1 MSILDENYED
11 KLQDEVKWGLD
22 RMSRTNVK
30 VFHCTDILTLT
41 KHIYYIQQWIY
52 EHWITNNL
60 FELRT
65 INELIGQHPLFPDC
79 WGSGSYS
86 HAKMFIN
93 DPPVVGMDYSKYLI
107 PIPQRIHNI
116 LLFMR
121 ELNDVEMKDHP
132 KNFIARLQNMTI
144 ITPTPVINTRLGS
157 SADYIDD
164 IDDIVTYSVTYSPC
178 TLMLRDV
185 VDIPSYIGKFIDD
198 DVFLWSIPVDKIYL
212 YKCPQIDPRFLKLP
226 YVETFEEK
234 GWFI

>member
-30 VFHCTDILTLT
+30 VFHYTDILTLT
-41 KHIYYIQQWIY
+41 KHIYDIQQWIY
-52 EHWITNNL
+52 KHWITNNM

-65 INELIGQHPLFPDC
+65 MNELIGRYPLFPEC

-93 DPPVVGMDYSKYLI
+93 DPLAVGMDYSKYLI
-107 PIPQRIHNI
+107 PIPQRVHEI

-121 ELNDVEMKDHP
+121 ELNDVEMKDSS
-132 KNFIARLQNMTI
+132 KNFVARLQNMTI
-144 ITPTPVINTRLGS
+144 CTPTPVINTRLGS
-157 SADYIDD
+157 SADYIND
-164 IDDIVTYSVTYSPC
+164 IDDIVTYIVTYSPC
-178 TLMLRDV
+178 TLMLKDV
-185 VDIPSYIGKFIDD
+185 VDIPSYIGKFTDD
-198 DVFLWSIPVDKIYL
+198 DIFLWNIPVDKVYL
-212 YKCPQIDPRFLKLP
+212 YKCPRIDPRFLKLP

-234 GWFI
+234 GWFL

>member
-30 VFHCTDILTLT
+30 VFHYTDILTLT
-41 KHIYYIQQWIY
+41 KHIYDIQQWIY
-52 EHWITNNL
+52 KHWITNNM

-65 INELIGQHPLFPDC
+65 INELIDQNPLFPEC

-93 DPPVVGMDYSKYLI
+93 DPLVVGMDYSKYLI
-107 PIPQRIHNI
+107 PIPQRVHEI

-121 ELNDVEMKDHP
+121 ELNDVEMKDSS
-132 KNFIARLQNMTI
+132 KNFVARLQNMTI
-144 ITPTPVINTRLGS
+144 CTPAPVINTRLGS
-157 SADYIDD
+157 STVI
-164 IDDIVTYSVTYSPC
+164 YSVTYSPC

-185 VDIPSYIGKFIDD
+185 VDIPSYIGKFTDD
-198 DVFLWSIPVDKIYL
+198 DVFLWSIPVDKVYL

-234 GWFI
+234 GWFL